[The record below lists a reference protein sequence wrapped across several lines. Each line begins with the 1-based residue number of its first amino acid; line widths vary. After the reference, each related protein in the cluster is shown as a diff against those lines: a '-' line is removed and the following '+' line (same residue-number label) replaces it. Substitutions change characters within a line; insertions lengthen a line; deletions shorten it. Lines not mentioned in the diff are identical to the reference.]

1 MSAVAKPFH
10 SFDEYVALER
20 VASGKSE
27 YYRGQ
32 IFAMAGGSVRHNTI
46 SGNVFARLRER
57 MRGSKCRPCNSD
69 QRIHIAANGLSTYPD
84 VSIVCDEIQVDS
96 IDRDAVTNPAVI
108 VEVLSKS
115 SESDDRGKKFDL
127 YRELESLSEY
137 ILIAQDEPQ
146 VERFVRQPDGSWLM
160 TVIKGLDADL
170 EIQSAYR
177 LSLSEIYEDV
187 KLGPEEQ
194 SSG

>member
-10 SFDEYVALER
+10 SFDEYLALER
-20 VASGKSE
+20 AASGKSE

-84 VSIVCDEIQVDS
+84 VSIVCDEIRVDA
-96 IDRDAVTNPAVI
+96 IDSDAITNPAII

-115 SESDDRGKKFDL
+115 SESYDRGKKFDL
-127 YRELESLSEY
+127 YRELESLREY

-146 VERFVRQPDGSWLM
+146 VERFVRQPDDSWLM
-160 TVIKGLDADL
+160 TVTKGLDAAL
-170 EIQSAYR
+170 ELQSTCR
-177 LSLSEIYEDV
+177 LLLSEIYEDV

-194 SSG
+194 TSG